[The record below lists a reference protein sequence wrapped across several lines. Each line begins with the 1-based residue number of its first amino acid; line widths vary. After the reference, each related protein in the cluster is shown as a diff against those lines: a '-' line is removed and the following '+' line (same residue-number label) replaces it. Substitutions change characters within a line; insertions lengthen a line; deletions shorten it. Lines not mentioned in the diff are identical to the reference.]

1 MSACFIKRIVKARK
15 VIKKPNFDYEYK
27 LMSTKTGFKILVYKI
42 MFMWLISN
50 CICFS
55 VAYVIIICT
64 SLYQNLLTL
73 I

>member
-1 MSACFIKRIVKARK
+1 MSACFIKRNVKARK

-50 CICFS
+50 CIFFQLLMSLSS
-55 VAYVIIICT
+55 VLHYIKI
-64 SLYQNLLTL
+64 Y
-73 I
+73 